1 MNRIRKL
8 ERVVIKGSG
17 GSGKTV
23 FFKYLWLTCFV
34 ESEGRIPLFVEL
46 RRLNDLTNLNL
57 IAFCRSELQSNAIFS
72 DSVFEK
78 LCEDGKFLFIFDGF
92 DELRKESRAAAEKQI
107 IDLSYRWTNCGFVVS
122 SRDDDRFNAWQ
133 GFEIYSV
140 CTLSRSDVKDLIS
153 RITFDEK
160 TKKNFLSLLTKD
172 FFQENIHFLSSP
184 LLATMMLMTFFQN
197 ASIPDRLSSFYKN
210 ALLTLLLWHDATKD
224 SFERERVPSQESF
237 RTLFAVFSFITY
249 YEGIHEFEED
259 DLRAYIRRS
268 LDYVGKLEEFS
279 SSGRLD
285 VDDIKQDFWQSANLL
300 QKDGLT
306 YLFLHR
312 SFQEYFA
319 AEFAMTILNDNLAEV
334 LNVFSQRNFDRTL
347 QMCFEIQE
355 DKVIDEFIIPA
366 YRELSSAGLF
376 ECGVEPDQPFKI
388 ELNFKISLRS
398 SGVFSLSNRTIDGIL
413 GGRRGP
419 QLFFSLVEL
428 VPNAYFRYDG
438 EFFERF
444 LKGFRR
450 RSLIFFEK
458 VST

>member
-355 DKVIDEFIIPA
+355 D
-366 YRELSSAGLF
+366 
-376 ECGVEPDQPFKI
+376 
-388 ELNFKISLRS
+388 
-398 SGVFSLSNRTIDGIL
+398 
-413 GGRRGP
+413 
-419 QLFFSLVEL
+419 
-428 VPNAYFRYDG
+428 
-438 EFFERF
+438 
-444 LKGFRR
+444 
-450 RSLIFFEK
+450 
-458 VST
+458 